1 MNWTIRTNGAGG
13 WLVVDGEGRT
23 LVNVVTHDEDGEQVR
38 TEGEAFLLARALAA
52 VPETRAAL
60 ERLTNLAHGASMGYA
75 AVTPELLDA
84 AAERGA
90 EALRSARGL
99 PPREEKH
106 LAAER
111 AARAQQRA
119 AVAASRAA

>member
-1 MNWTIRTNGAGG
+1 MDWTLQDDGRGG
-13 WLVVDGEGRT
+13 WRVLDDAGRE
-23 LVNVVTHDEDGEQVR
+23 VACVVTHDEDGEEVR

-52 VPETRAAL
+52 TPQMRSCL
-60 ERLTNLAHGASMGYA
+60 ERLVNLAHGASMGYP

-84 AAERGA
+84 AAERGS
-90 EALRSARGL
+90 ETLRSARGL

-119 AVAASRAA
+119 AAAASRAA